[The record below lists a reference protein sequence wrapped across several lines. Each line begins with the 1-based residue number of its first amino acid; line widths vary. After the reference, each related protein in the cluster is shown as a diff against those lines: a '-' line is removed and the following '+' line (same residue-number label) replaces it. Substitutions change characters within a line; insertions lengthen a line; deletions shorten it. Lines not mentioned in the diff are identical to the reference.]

1 MYGTIWVLL
10 LSLIPIFCDLDIT
23 ALNSIKNK
31 FEYGTFGDYI
41 GGVLGTIIAAA
52 TLWVVRSSFKQVNEQ
67 SMQQSI
73 AIMQQS
79 IAILLQS
86 YQHTIEDYDYTDSH
100 KHPTTQSGREGIKEF
115 LNQKIKVNIKDK
127 KQLKDCIEDPKIP
140 LHKILIEDFPTHIP
154 AIIVSI
160 IHTIDKSDINNEKK
174 EDMRKSIKTMLSY
187 EERILLLLYL
197 FEKIIKEDKD
207 DFKTDYDLV
216 TKLLGDLDNSKKT
229 YFSDYEE
236 LIAILK
242 EVRDKPNNQE
252 PAQKSQIT

>member
-1 MYGTIWVLL
+1 MYGTIWVSL
-10 LSLIPIFCDLDIT
+10 LSLIPIFCELDIT

-52 TLWVVRSSFKQVNEQ
+52 TLWIVRSSFKQVNEQ
-67 SMQQSI
+67 S
-73 AIMQQS
+73 MQQS

-115 LNQKIKVNIKDK
+115 LNQKIKVNINDMKA
-127 KQLKDCIEDPKIP
+127 CIEDPKIP

-216 TKLLGDLDNSKKT
+216 TKLLGDLETKVLGDLDNSKKT

>member
-1 MYGTIWVLL
+1 MAYK
-10 LSLIPIFCDLDIT
+10 P
-23 ALNSIKNK
+23 A
-31 FEYGTFGDYI
+31 
-41 GGVLGTIIAAA
+41 
-52 TLWVVRSSFKQVNEQ
+52 
-67 SMQQSI
+67 
-73 AIMQQS
+73 
-79 IAILLQS
+79 
-86 YQHTIEDYDYTDSH
+86 
-100 KHPTTQSGREGIKEF
+100 GREGIKEF